1 MHFLFVNMDF
11 FLYLCALFMGCW
23 LLHHDKHSQNIEYYY
38 IIMRNE
44 YYLFSAFNRLFYR
57 AVHIVVICILMFAG
71 ALPVSAQIYSTAQ
84 GTRYEASFPTEYG
97 TTQQNAYSAHEAQA
111 NYNSYQS
118 TVYQPFESSVPSM
131 ISGKRNSGESTGGSE
146 NSPNGSTNYGDDWI
160 HPSDPEDNSNESP
173 VGEAWVMLLFAAA
186 AALVVFVRQR
196 KVQQSC

>member
-1 MHFLFVNMDF
+1 
-11 FLYLCALFMGCW
+11 
-23 LLHHDKHSQNIEYYY
+23 
-38 IIMRNE
+38 MRNE

-97 TTQQNAYSAHEAQA
+97 ATQQNAYSAHEAQA

-118 TVYQPFESSVPSM
+118 TVYQPFESSVPSDNNPVY
-131 ISGKRNSGESTGGSE
+131 SNSQGDNNGHDAPANRRNSDGLQGG
-146 NSPNGSTNYGDDWI
+146 GD
-160 HPSDPEDNSNESP
+160 PGTQGGSP
-173 VGEAWVMLLFAAA
+173 VGDAWVMLLFAAA

>member
-1 MHFLFVNMDF
+1 
-11 FLYLCALFMGCW
+11 
-23 LLHHDKHSQNIEYYY
+23 
-38 IIMRNE
+38 MRNE

-71 ALPVSAQIYSTAQ
+71 AMPVSAQIYSTAQ

-97 TTQQNAYSAHEAQA
+97 ATQQNAYSAHEAQA

-118 TVYQPFESSVPSM
+118 TVYQPFESSVPSDNNPVY
-131 ISGKRNSGESTGGSE
+131 SNSQGDNNRRNAPSNRQNLGGVQG
-146 NSPNGSTNYGDDWI
+146 NPGD
-160 HPSDPEDNSNESP
+160 PAP

-196 KVQQSC
+196 RAAKLQIGERR

>member
-1 MHFLFVNMDF
+1 
-11 FLYLCALFMGCW
+11 
-23 LLHHDKHSQNIEYYY
+23 
-38 IIMRNE
+38 MRNE

-97 TTQQNAYSAHEAQA
+97 ATQQNAYSAHEAQA

-118 TVYQPFESSVPSM
+118 TVYQPFESSVPSDNNPVYDNEQ
-131 ISGKRNSGESTGGSE
+131 GEGNGGRRNVTNRQ
-146 NSPNGSTNYGDDWI
+146 NSFPDRPDTPPAQG
-160 HPSDPEDNSNESP
+160 SP
-173 VGEAWVMLLFAAA
+173 VGEAWIMLLFAAA

-196 KVQQSC
+196 KAAKLLIGERR

>member
-1 MHFLFVNMDF
+1 
-11 FLYLCALFMGCW
+11 
-23 LLHHDKHSQNIEYYY
+23 
-38 IIMRNE
+38 MRNE

-97 TTQQNAYSAHEAQA
+97 ATQQNAYSAHEAQA

-118 TVYQPFESSVPSM
+118 TVYQPFESSVPSDNNPVYSNSQGEDHGGRRGVSNKQNSFPDRPDTD
-131 ISGKRNSGESTGGSE
+131 SGSG
-146 NSPNGSTNYGDDWI
+146 
-160 HPSDPEDNSNESP
+160 SP

>member
-1 MHFLFVNMDF
+1 
-11 FLYLCALFMGCW
+11 
-23 LLHHDKHSQNIEYYY
+23 
-38 IIMRNE
+38 MRNE

-97 TTQQNAYSAHEAQA
+97 ATQQNAYSAHEAQA

-118 TVYQPFESSVPSM
+118 TVYQPFESSVPSDNNPVY
-131 ISGKRNSGESTGGSE
+131 SNSQGDNDRRNAPTNRQNLTGG
-146 NSPNGSTNYGDDWI
+146 GD
-160 HPSDPEDNSNESP
+160 PGDPAP
-173 VGEAWVMLLFAAA
+173 VGDAWVMLLFAAA

-196 KVQQSC
+196 RAAKLQA